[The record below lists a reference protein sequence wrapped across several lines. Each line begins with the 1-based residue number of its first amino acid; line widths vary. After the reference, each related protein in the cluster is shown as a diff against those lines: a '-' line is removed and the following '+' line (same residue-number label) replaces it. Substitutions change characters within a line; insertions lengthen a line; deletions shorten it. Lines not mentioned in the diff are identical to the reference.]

1 MYYDTV
7 CVRMMMS
14 PQSQGGTLGRLMIL
28 GVTLMLMLLMMMTMM
43 DNRVHGTEDGGE
55 AVC

>member
-1 MYYDTV
+1 
-7 CVRMMMS
+7 MMS
-14 PQSQGGTLGRLMIL
+14 PQGGTLGRLMIL
-28 GVTLMLMLLMMMTMM
+28 GVMLMLMLLMMMMTMM